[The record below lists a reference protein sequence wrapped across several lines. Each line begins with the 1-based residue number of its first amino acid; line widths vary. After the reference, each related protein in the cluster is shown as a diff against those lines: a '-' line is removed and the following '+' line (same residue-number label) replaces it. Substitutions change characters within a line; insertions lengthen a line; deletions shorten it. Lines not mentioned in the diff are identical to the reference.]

1 MVIWY
6 KNFNALFLK
15 IFSSSEKTDEN
26 KTVLL
31 ENVKFQI
38 KNTNETDKTLN
49 EQKVDFNKRFG
60 LTNEDF
66 NVTLQKEIQ
75 QKNTSDL
82 YKETK
87 RKTKPVIKTKQKIVI
102 GLKKT
107 NLENN
112 FEKLKEKPKK
122 YTNEENEELLNEIT
136 NLKITF
142 EKKIH
147 ENKDSGR

>member
-1 MVIWY
+1 
-6 KNFNALFLK
+6 
-15 IFSSSEKTDEN
+15 
-26 KTVLL
+26 
-31 ENVKFQI
+31 
-38 KNTNETDKTLN
+38 
-49 EQKVDFNKRFG
+49 
-60 LTNEDF
+60 
-66 NVTLQKEIQ
+66 VTLQKEIQ